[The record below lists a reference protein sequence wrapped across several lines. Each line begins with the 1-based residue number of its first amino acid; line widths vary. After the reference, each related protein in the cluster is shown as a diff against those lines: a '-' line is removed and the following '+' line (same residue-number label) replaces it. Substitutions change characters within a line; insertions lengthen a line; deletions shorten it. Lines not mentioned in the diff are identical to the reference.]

1 MVMGVGG
8 VIGALAPDSPRS
20 LDPPCAAD
28 RGLPAGG
35 RLIARNKKRIWLP
48 VQHPSVNKLS
58 LRFATNVWAVQ
69 PSIHAA
75 VHCLWASLP
84 ALRPTFSRLCQDK
97 RPRVYSRK
105 LSWVQASL
113 SRLTLGCPSP
123 SPTLRLVAPR
133 GHRSKRNGDIAFSLL
148 SEAALCPARWRAS
161 SCRPK
166 LGGALRRPHT
176 RRLDHM
182 RAQRHAGPSVD
193 GAGRASTV
201 PVAALACAVRQ
212 GRARAPPPAAPP

>member
-1 MVMGVGG
+1 MGVGG

-28 RGLPAGG
+28 EGLPAGLPAIRSAFGCQYNTPLLISYHFVSLQMFG
-35 RLIARNKKRIWLP
+35 RFS
-48 VQHPSVNKLS
+48 HPSM
-58 LRFATNVWAVQ
+58 Q
-69 PSIHAA
+69 PSI
-75 VHCLWASLP
+75 VFGLPSLHYDPDSLGCSRISGP
-84 ALRPTFSRLCQDK
+84 AFIAE
-97 RPRVYSRK
+97 

-113 SRLTLGCPSP
+113 SRLTLGCP

-166 LGGALRRPHT
+166 LGGALRAKTSQLTPAG
-176 RRLDHM
+176 RRLDHV

-212 GRARAPPPAAPP
+212 GRARAPPPAAPT